1 MRACAKPHGALC
13 GALPC
18 GANAPACSAKHGTPC
33 LPPALNAARFHHSTT
48 TCYLFPSGPA
58 PPAPPPQF
66 DFNDDVWSVVSGDA
80 KDVIKRLLVVDPAK
94 RMTLQE
100 VGHCAACLGP
110 PRICCFGLVLAP
122 WRSANGVRPLSGT
135 ELAVLPCIAPPVSQ
149 VFEHPWCKSAADDKR
164 ELLKVGCG
172 WSWLEGLE
180 GRLEA
185 QSRGVDQQLCAWKEA
200 STILEP
206 LASLSPPSLI
216 SPHNSCR
223 LPPMLPR
230 P

>member
-1 MRACAKPHGALC
+1 
-13 GALPC
+13 
-18 GANAPACSAKHGTPC
+18 
-33 LPPALNAARFHHSTT
+33 
-48 TCYLFPSGPA
+48 
-58 PPAPPPQF
+58 
-66 DFNDDVWSVVSGDA
+66 VSGDA

-149 VFEHPWCKSAADDKR
+149 VFEHPWCKSTADDTR

-172 WSWLEGLE
+172 WSRPGGLE
-180 GRLEA
+180 GRLGAQSRGCWEQLVRGGGECGWGGLEGLGGRLEA
-185 QSRGVDQQLCAWKEA
+185 TSRGVDQQLCAWKEA